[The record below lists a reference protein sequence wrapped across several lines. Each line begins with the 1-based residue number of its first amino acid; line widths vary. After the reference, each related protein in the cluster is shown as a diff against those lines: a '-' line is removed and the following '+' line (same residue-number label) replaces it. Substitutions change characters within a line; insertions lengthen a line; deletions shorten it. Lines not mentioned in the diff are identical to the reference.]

1 MLARSPISR
10 VEQIATPLLI
20 AHGANDAR
28 VMQGESDRIVAS
40 LRERGVPV
48 EYLVADDEG
57 HGFGNPENEIR
68 LQRAI
73 AAHFDR
79 HLR

>member
-10 VEQIATPLLI
+10 VDQITTPLLI

-28 VMQGESDRIVAS
+28 VMQQESDRIVAS

-73 AAHFDR
+73 AAHVDR
-79 HLR
+79 HLA